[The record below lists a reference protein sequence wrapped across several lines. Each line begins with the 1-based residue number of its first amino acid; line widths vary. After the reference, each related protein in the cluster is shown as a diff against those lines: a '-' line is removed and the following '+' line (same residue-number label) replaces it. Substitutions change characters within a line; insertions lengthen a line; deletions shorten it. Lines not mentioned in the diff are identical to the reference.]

1 MLGPKTGVARRIQE
15 VAPKAHPTHR
25 YAHSLSLSVKD
36 MTCNCQLLSQTM
48 DIAKEI
54 VTLIKF
60 SPKRESL
67 LQQLKENL
75 ETEDEYAS
83 SRGIIGLCPTRWT
96 VRASCF
102 RRILENYSVLMEEW
116 DVCLSERLQPD
127 VRARIIGCKAQMER
141 FDFFFGLHLGER
153 LYSHTDN
160 LSKTLQGTKMAA
172 VSGQRLAN
180 LTKETLTKMRTDQS
194 FDYFYANVAR
204 KSEGEGVGEPTLR
217 RKRRSPARLEVGS
230 GAPSYPT
237 TAKDYFR
244 RVYYEAIDLIV
255 SAIDQRFNQESFSSY
270 AQMETLLVKAANG
283 EDYEA
288 EFKFLEASYSED
300 VDTGALPG
308 QLSTLEVMLKEEK
321 ISCFDEIL
329 LAVSKFPE
337 LEKKLIQEVQ
347 TVCKLLAVNPATSAA
362 GERSFS
368 SARRLKTWL
377 RSRMGDERFSNLAVL
392 NGHKRRID
400 SVSLTLV
407 AQEFVSRNENR
418 KRNFGTANSFKS
430 ITR

>member
-15 VAPKAHPTHR
+15 VAPKAYPTHC

-54 VTLIKF
+54 VTLINF

-75 ETEDEYAS
+75 ETEDEDAS
-83 SRGIIGLCPTRWT
+83 SRGIIGLYPTRWK

-160 LSKTLQGTKMAA
+160 LSKTLQGTKMAT

-204 KSEGEGVGEPTLR
+204 KSEGEPTLP
-217 RKRRSPARLEVGS
+217 RKRRTSARLEVGS

-337 LEKKLIQEVQ
+337 PEKKLIQEVQ

-368 SARRLKTWL
+368 SARRMKTWL
-377 RSRMGDERFSNLAVL
+377 RSRMGEERFSNLAML
-392 NGHKRRID
+392 NGHKRRTD
-400 SVSLTLV
+400 SVSLIEV